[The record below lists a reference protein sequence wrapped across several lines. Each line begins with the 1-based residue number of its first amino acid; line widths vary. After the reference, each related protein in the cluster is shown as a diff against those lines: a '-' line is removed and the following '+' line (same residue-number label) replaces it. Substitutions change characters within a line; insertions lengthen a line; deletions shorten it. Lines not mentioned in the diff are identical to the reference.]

1 LSSLGLIDKDKENEI
16 VQITQ
21 LGEEVLNSEQAPVSL
36 VKSFCHT
43 FDAFYD
49 TMAILSMF
57 PVRTG
62 QVKNILNR
70 TYGFDWKTN
79 KGAKQRV
86 DWLVSMELAEG
97 NQANEY
103 YLTPSGKE
111 YFKEI
116 REELGSPEV
125 FEEFSLEKL
134 DNNMHKEKTIQ
145 EESSSKTKWKDTNE
159 LIESSQKPT
168 EPDHLFFP
176 TTDERPVIKQI
187 DDAIRSDMHIILTG
201 PPGAGKT
208 ALAEY
213 ICEHYV
219 GDNFEVTTAT
229 ADWSTF
235 DTVGGYR
242 PDTNGILD
250 FKPGIFLKRF
260 LDPSIPE
267 QRDEWLVVDEL
278 NRADIEK
285 AFGSLFS
292 ALTGRTIT
300 LPFETNNQQ
309 VKLYG
314 NINELT
320 NPKVKC
326 HKYYIPS
333 DWRLIATMNTVDK
346 SSLYQMGY
354 AFMRRFAFIPVPVP
368 SYEDLQGEE
377 GPNTNLVGEYLDCWE
392 EITIPK
398 EDDEVWPDDP
408 TDTDVDTPADQI
420 AKDMGILWSTLL
432 DDSEY
437 QADIKIGPGLIEDTL
452 RYSLTT
458 LNSTKDLDYGPAFAA
473 KILPQL
479 DGIPL
484 QNAHAL
490 IDELHGKIEASSAGM
505 SKFSKEIPKRTAEQL
520 LSNV

>member
-1 LSSLGLIDKDKENEI
+1 MTQSEYRSLDITSAGAGRKYHRLQEILDIISKEGPKLEVIYDRVSRTFRGSDVSFNRLSSLGLIDKDKENEI
-16 VQITQ
+16 VQITR

-145 EESSSKTKWKDTNE
+145 EESSSKKKWKDTNE
-159 LIESSQKPT
+159 LIEGSQKPT

-377 GPNTNLVGEYLDCWE
+377 GPNTNLVGEYLDC
-392 EITIPK
+392 
-398 EDDEVWPDDP
+398 
-408 TDTDVDTPADQI
+408 
-420 AKDMGILWSTLL
+420 
-432 DDSEY
+432 
-437 QADIKIGPGLIEDTL
+437 
-452 RYSLTT
+452 
-458 LNSTKDLDYGPAFAA
+458 
-473 KILPQL
+473 
-479 DGIPL
+479 
-484 QNAHAL
+484 
-490 IDELHGKIEASSAGM
+490 
-505 SKFSKEIPKRTAEQL
+505 
-520 LSNV
+520 